1 MQREAQARIHTLV
14 ASVADKSKLGG
25 SAIVGQLGSLIKT
38 EKPKV
43 RALHRWLWVCM
54 CVCICICI
62 HLYIY
67 IYISAQARARGWGR
81 LRALAVAC
89 GRTRMSGL
97 QLPGQLDKGDETG
110 DDEGDDD
117 GDQPDD
123 GMPGRQ
129 VHGGPPG
136 RNPYSSQSALRG
148 PPCGIR
154 PPS

>member
-43 RALHRWLWVCM
+43 CARNRRLCAHCRASPSM
-54 CVCICICI
+54 
-62 HLYIY
+62 
-67 IYISAQARARGWGR
+67 RAGSKLRG
-81 LRALAVAC
+81 LVVAC
-89 GRTRMSGL
+89 GRMRMRGL

-129 VHGGPPG
+129 VQWGRPRGGIHRVAG
-136 RNPYSSQSALRG
+136 VVRG
-148 PPCGIR
+148 HPCGIR
-154 PPS
+154 PVMNVPRVP